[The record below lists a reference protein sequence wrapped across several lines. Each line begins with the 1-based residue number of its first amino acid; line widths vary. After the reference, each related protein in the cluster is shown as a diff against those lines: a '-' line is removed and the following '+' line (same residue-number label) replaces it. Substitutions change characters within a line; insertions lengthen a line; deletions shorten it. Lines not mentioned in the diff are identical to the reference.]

1 MLSLSPSAI
10 FVSHFL
16 AYLALEN
23 ECPLIFNFA
32 KEYNGGFAMSI
43 TPSN

>member
-23 ECPLIFNFA
+23 ECPLIFYFA

>member
-1 MLSLSPSAI
+1 MLSISPSAI
-10 FVSHFL
+10 LVSRFL

-23 ECPLIFNFA
+23 ERPLILFFA
-32 KEYNGGFAMSI
+32 KEYNRGFAMSI